1 MKKNTNPKR
10 TKKVEMRDQ
19 FTVVLESI
27 ESKVDGIAEGV
38 MMANERIDRY
48 IKENQKSFNTV
59 NENLKIMRTEISLI
73 RHNQVSNEE
82 PKNT

>member
-1 MKKNTNPKR
+1 
-10 TKKVEMRDQ
+10 MRDQ